1 MIATYCRP
9 FLEIPS
15 DIDPNTNQRN
25 KQHGAPK
32 ERTLETMLMVSV
44 VEESL
49 RVWNSDFTQL
59 LF

>member
-15 DIDPNTNQRN
+15 DIDPNTNQRD

-49 RVWNSDFTQL
+49 WLRNSDFAHFL
-59 LF
+59 I